1 MEAAH
6 SNNPPSQ
13 LSLANTQPN
22 LSQESDDNEDS
33 NWNGNVNVN
42 TSDIPYAYNTQGKI

>member
-33 NWNGNVNVN
+33 NWNANVNVD
-42 TSDIPYAYNTQGKI
+42 TSNIPYAHNTQGKI